1 MGYNQ
6 GMNSQPKLTEPELEA
21 WRAFLTAHARVITR
35 IDGELAAAGRLPL
48 GSYDVLIELAGA
60 PEHRLRMSRL
70 ARQVVLSNS
79 GLTRLVDRL
88 EKQGLLRREV
98 SAGDRRGAY
107 AVLTDEGLAALRQAW
122 PVYARGIAAH
132 FARHLSPEEAA
143 TLAAALERIA
153 EAAAV
158 DPPRSF
164 NETLRED

>member
-1 MGYNQ
+1 MD
-6 GMNSQPKLTEPELEA
+6 SQPKLSEPQLAA
-21 WRAFLTAHARVITR
+21 WRAFLTAHARVIGR
-35 IDGELAAAGRLPL
+35 IDAELAGAGRLPL

-60 PEHRLRMSRL
+60 PGHRLRMSRL

-98 SAGDRRGAY
+98 APTDRRGAY
-107 AVLTDEGLAALRQAW
+107 AVLTAEGLAALREAW

-132 FARHLSPEEAA
+132 FGRYLSPDEAT
-143 TLAAALERIA
+143 TLATALDRIA
-153 EAAAV
+153 EAAAT
-158 DPPRSF
+158 DAPRSF